1 MIVTVSRPICK
12 VIRMS
17 LTPLSGG
24 VANRLPFVQ
33 RLTKL

>member
-1 MIVTVSRPICK
+1 MIVTVNRPICK

-17 LTPLSGG
+17 LTG

-33 RLTKL
+33 RLAKL